1 MDIDHLRSSTG
12 SGLCPH
18 KSHGNKFFLERVN
31 SYEEHNIVTD
41 EIDPLP
47 FLVVY
52 PLFRCLNQFPFN
64 STKHKAH
71 PQTLLNYTFL
81 HHILEQKGL

>member
-18 KSHGNKFFLERVN
+18 KSHGNKKNIERVN

-52 PLFRCLNQFPFN
+52 SLFCCLN
-64 STKHKAH
+64 
-71 PQTLLNYTFL
+71 LLNRSLTIFSGVSVVPL
-81 HHILEQKGL
+81 SQSVK